1 MKRAILTYYNDE
13 IDKNLLMYQ
22 QKVLEKF
29 NTVADYYPLFC
40 KLGTEQIIHYQ
51 GLDYGVNQLFSEEYD
66 SVLILDVDCIPLNSY
81 ALEYIFERA
90 EQNVLIGDAQRSGH
104 IENDEHL
111 YIGSSCFCLSRQIY
125 EDFGRMTFAPD
136 HIQADTCEYY
146 TYEAEK
152 RGVELEIFMPKSY
165 IRDPVDCSWDLGK
178 GRGKF
183 GIGTT
188 FMNHKGVEMFFHL
201 FSGREKIYNV
211 YFYDKCEEVL
221 GINTKKVSS

>member
-1 MKRAILTYYNDE
+1 MMRLIRTFCIINRRY
-13 IDKNLLMYQ
+13 
-22 QKVLEKF
+22 LEKF
-29 NTVADYYPLFC
+29 NTTADYHPLFC
-40 KLGTEQIIHYQ
+40 KVGTDQIIHYQ
-51 GLDYGVNQLFSEEYD
+51 GLDYGVAQLFSEGYE
-66 SVLILDVDCIPLNSY
+66 SVLILDVDCVPLNSY

-90 EQNVLIGDAQRSGH
+90 EQNVLIGNAQRSGH

-111 YIGSSCFCLSRQIY
+111 YIGSSCLCLSRKIY

-165 IRDPVDCSWDLGK
+165 IRDPFGTVFDLGT
-178 GRGKF
+178 GRPKY

-188 FMNHKGVEMFFHL
+188 FMNSKSVDMFFHL
-201 FSGREKIYNV
+201 FSSRERVYNV
-211 YFYDKCEEVL
+211 YFYDKCEEL
-221 GINTKKVSS
+221 LK

>member
-22 QKVLEKF
+22 QKVLDKF
-29 NTVADYYPLFC
+29 NTTADYYPLFC
-40 KLGTEQIIHYQ
+40 KVGIDQIIHYQ
-51 GLDYGVNQLFSEEYD
+51 ALDYGVAQLFHEEYD
-66 SVLILDVDCIPLNSY
+66 SVLILDIDCIPLNSY
-81 ALEYIFERA
+81 ALEYTFEKA
-90 EQNVLIGDAQRSGH
+90 EQNILIGDAQRSGH
-104 IENDEHL
+104 IDNDEHL
-111 YIGSSCFCLSRQIY
+111 YIGSSCFCLSRKIY
-125 EDFGRMTFAPD
+125 EDFGKMTFAPD

-152 RGVELEIFMPKSY
+152 RGVELEIYMPKTY
-165 IRDPVDCSWDLGK
+165 IRDAVGCSWDLGK

-188 FMNHKGVEMFFHL
+188 FMNQKGVEMFFHL
-201 FSGREKIYNV
+201 FSSRDRVYNT

-221 GINTKKVSS
+221 K

>member
-29 NTVADYYPLFC
+29 NTTADYYPLFC
-40 KLGTEQIIHYQ
+40 KVGIDQIIHYQ
-51 GLDYGVNQLFSEEYD
+51 ALDYGVAQLFYEEYD
-66 SVLILDVDCIPLNSY
+66 SVLILDIDCIPLNSY
-81 ALEYIFERA
+81 ALEYTFEKA
-90 EQNVLIGDAQRSGH
+90 EQNILIGDAQRSGH
-104 IENDEHL
+104 IDNDEHL
-111 YIGSSCFCLSRQIY
+111 YIGSSCFCLSRKIY
-125 EDFGRMTFAPD
+125 EDFGKMSFAPD

-152 RGVELEIFMPKSY
+152 RGVELEIYMAKTY
-165 IRDPVDCSWDLGK
+165 IRDAVGCSWDLGK

-188 FMNHKGVEMFFHL
+188 FMNQKGVEMFFHL
-201 FSGREKIYNV
+201 FSSRDRVYNT

-221 GINTKKVSS
+221 K

>member
-22 QKVLEKF
+22 QKVLDKF

-51 GLDYGVNQLFSEEYD
+51 GLDYGVAQLFSEEYD

-221 GINTKKVSS
+221 RINTKKVSS

>member
-29 NTVADYYPLFC
+29 NTTADYYPLFC
-40 KLGTEQIIHYQ
+40 KVGIEQIIHYQ
-51 GLDYGVNQLFSEEYD
+51 ALDYGVAQLFHEEYD
-66 SVLILDVDCIPLNSY
+66 SVLILDIDCIPLNSY
-81 ALEYIFERA
+81 ALEYTFEKA
-90 EQNVLIGDAQRSGH
+90 EQNILIGNAQRSGH
-104 IENDEHL
+104 IDNDEHL
-111 YIGSSCFCLSRQIY
+111 YIGSSCFCLSRKIY
-125 EDFGRMTFAPD
+125 EDFEKMTFAPD

-152 RGVELEIFMPKSY
+152 RGVELEIYMPKTY
-165 IRDPVDCSWDLGK
+165 IRDAVGCSWDLGK

-188 FMNHKGVEMFFHL
+188 FMNQKGVEMFFHL
-201 FSGREKIYNV
+201 FSSRDRVYNT
-211 YFYDKCEEVL
+211 YFYDKCEKVL
-221 GINTKKVSS
+221 K